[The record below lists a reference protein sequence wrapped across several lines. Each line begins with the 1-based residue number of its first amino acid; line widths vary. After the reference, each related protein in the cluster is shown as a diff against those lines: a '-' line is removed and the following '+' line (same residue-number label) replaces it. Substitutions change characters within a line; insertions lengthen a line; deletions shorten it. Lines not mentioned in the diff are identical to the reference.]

1 MCGLLTLI
9 KKDINENEINK
20 FKLSLNKI
28 NYRGPDFSKVVKKEN
43 ILFGHN
49 RLKILDLSDKS
60 NQPYE
65 YKNFILLF
73 NGCIYNFK
81 ELREEL
87 KHKYN
92 FTTTG
97 DTEVLMYS
105 LIEWG
110 EKALDKIDGMYAF
123 LFFDGEKI
131 MASVDFFGE
140 KPLYLYQDN
149 DQIMISSEISPI
161 KSYLKEKL
169 QVKRNNDQ
177 LKEFYHL
184 GFLLGEKTIYQNLYK
199 LSNKKIYFIDDQL
212 KLDRIEKKSKI
223 NKKFNIKISD
233 IHDELILSI
242 KNRLNSDVL
251 VGLFLSSGLDS
262 TLLATIIKKELKV
275 DIDTFSFYEK
285 KESETI
291 KYLKSITNYL
301 GIKSKVIN
309 NLSHEFKNQDFKDAY
324 QDINECDT
332 YFPYYEMCKY
342 LKDKTNIKVILSGM
356 GADEI
361 FYGYNKYEFFY
372 KYRYLYKINEI
383 IFNRIIF
390 FSKKFNLNFL
400 NKLKIFSGNN
410 FARFLKIKNNDHDIN
425 IEKIHEFNFKKEIFE
440 AAREFDIKNTLPIS
454 LIPALERASMRFSL
468 ESRSPYL
475 SKKLLDLVN
484 NLEDKSTFFKE
495 QKFIQKQILRKY
507 LPEKYI
513 AKRKEGFFYK
523 NPSVFKANTKLQNKY
538 ELNLKN
544 FRYNQRAE
552 IYDLFQ

>member
-1 MCGLLTLI
+1 MCGLLALI
-9 KKDINENEINK
+9 KKNIKENEINN

-28 NYRGPDFSKVVKKEN
+28 NYRGPDYSKVIKKEN

-60 NQPYE
+60 NQPFE
-65 YKNFILLF
+65 YKNFILIF

-92 FTTTG
+92 FLTTG

-140 KPLYLYQDN
+140 KPLYLYQDDN
-149 DQIMISSEISPI
+149 QIMISSEISPI
-161 KSYLKEKL
+161 KSYVKEKL
-169 QVKRNNDQ
+169 KVEKNNDQ

-199 LSNKKIYFIDDQL
+199 LSNEKIYFINRQL
-212 KLDRIEKKSKI
+212 KVNRVEKKNEI
-223 NKKFNIKISD
+223 NKKFNTKISD
-233 IHDELILSI
+233 IHEELILSI

-262 TLLATIIKKELKV
+262 TLLATLIKKELKV

-285 KESETI
+285 KKSETI
-291 KYLKSITNYL
+291 EYLKSITNYL
-301 GIKSKVIN
+301 GIKSKIIN
-309 NLSHEFKNQDFKDAY
+309 NLSHEFRNQDFRDAY

-342 LKDKTNIKVILSGM
+342 LKNKTNIKVILSGM

-372 KYRYLYKINEI
+372 KYRYLYKINEKL
-383 IFNRIIF
+383 FNRIIF
-390 FSKKFNLNFL
+390 FSKKLNLNFL
-400 NKLKIFSGNN
+400 NKLKVFSGNN
-410 FARFLKIKNNDHDIN
+410 FARFLKIKNNDYDIN
-425 IEKIHEFNFKKEIFE
+425 IEKISEFNFKKEIFE
-440 AAREFDIKNTLPIS
+440 SAREFDIKNTLPVS

-484 NLEDKSTFFKE
+484 NLEDKSIFFKE
-495 QKFIQKQILRKY
+495 QKYIQKQILRKY

-513 AKRKEGFFYK
+513 AKQKEGFFYK
-523 NPSVFKANTKLQNKY
+523 KPSTFKANAKLQNKY
-538 ELNLKN
+538 RLNLKN

>member
-110 EKALDKIDGMYAF
+110 QEALNKIDGMYAF

-184 GFLLGEKTIYQNLYK
+184 GFLLG
-199 LSNKKIYFIDDQL
+199 
-212 KLDRIEKKSKI
+212 
-223 NKKFNIKISD
+223 
-233 IHDELILSI
+233 
-242 KNRLNSDVL
+242 
-251 VGLFLSSGLDS
+251 
-262 TLLATIIKKELKV
+262 
-275 DIDTFSFYEK
+275 
-285 KESETI
+285 
-291 KYLKSITNYL
+291 
-301 GIKSKVIN
+301 
-309 NLSHEFKNQDFKDAY
+309 
-324 QDINECDT
+324 
-332 YFPYYEMCKY
+332 
-342 LKDKTNIKVILSGM
+342 
-356 GADEI
+356 
-361 FYGYNKYEFFY
+361 
-372 KYRYLYKINEI
+372 
-383 IFNRIIF
+383 
-390 FSKKFNLNFL
+390 
-400 NKLKIFSGNN
+400 
-410 FARFLKIKNNDHDIN
+410 
-425 IEKIHEFNFKKEIFE
+425 
-440 AAREFDIKNTLPIS
+440 
-454 LIPALERASMRFSL
+454 
-468 ESRSPYL
+468 
-475 SKKLLDLVN
+475 
-484 NLEDKSTFFKE
+484 
-495 QKFIQKQILRKY
+495 
-507 LPEKYI
+507 
-513 AKRKEGFFYK
+513 
-523 NPSVFKANTKLQNKY
+523 
-538 ELNLKN
+538 
-544 FRYNQRAE
+544 
-552 IYDLFQ
+552 

>member
-1 MCGLLTLI
+1 MI
-9 KKDINENEINK
+9 V
-20 FKLSLNKI
+20 S
-28 NYRGPDFSKVVKKEN
+28 
-43 ILFGHN
+43 
-49 RLKILDLSDKS
+49 S

-65 YKNFILLF
+65 YKNFILIF

-169 QVKRNNDQ
+169 QVKRNHDQ

-212 KLDRIEKKSKI
+212 KLDRIEKKREI
-223 NKKFNIKISD
+223 NKNFNIKISD

-275 DIDTFSFYEK
+275 DIDTFSFYKK

-372 KYRYLYKINEI
+372 K
-383 IFNRIIF
+383 
-390 FSKKFNLNFL
+390 
-400 NKLKIFSGNN
+400 
-410 FARFLKIKNNDHDIN
+410 
-425 IEKIHEFNFKKEIFE
+425 
-440 AAREFDIKNTLPIS
+440 
-454 LIPALERASMRFSL
+454 
-468 ESRSPYL
+468 
-475 SKKLLDLVN
+475 
-484 NLEDKSTFFKE
+484 
-495 QKFIQKQILRKY
+495 
-507 LPEKYI
+507 
-513 AKRKEGFFYK
+513 
-523 NPSVFKANTKLQNKY
+523 
-538 ELNLKN
+538 
-544 FRYNQRAE
+544 
-552 IYDLFQ
+552 